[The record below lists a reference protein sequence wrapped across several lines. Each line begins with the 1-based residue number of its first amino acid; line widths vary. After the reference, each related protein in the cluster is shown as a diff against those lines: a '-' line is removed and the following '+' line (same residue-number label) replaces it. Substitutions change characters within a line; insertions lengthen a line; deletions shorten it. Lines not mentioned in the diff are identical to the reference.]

1 MQGLDLDE
9 WGRVATTTFSSRRCD
24 YIADQEQ
31 WAMHT
36 DKKASEW
43 VENMG
48 VLGGK
53 AMDNAGSAPS
63 PNPS

>member
-1 MQGLDLDE
+1 M
-9 WGRVATTTFSSRRCD
+9 ASATFSTRRAD

-53 AMDNAGSAPS
+53 AMDNAGQSH
-63 PNPS
+63 